1 MSRAWVKAENIESTP
16 AEEAL
21 RESPQLLQQVLAT
34 MPVGVA
40 VTDQVGD
47 IVLANA
53 ESRRIWGDT
62 MISGRERWVQ
72 CKGFW
77 HDSGRRVGATEWAS
91 VRALSQGQTPIGVA
105 WRPSWR

>member
-40 VTDQVGD
+40 VTDQV
-47 IVLANA
+47 
-53 ESRRIWGDT
+53 
-62 MISGRERWVQ
+62 
-72 CKGFW
+72 
-77 HDSGRRVGATEWAS
+77 
-91 VRALSQGQTPIGVA
+91 IGVA